1 MTNASK
7 ELTTRIRKLLD
18 RLVESRRLGNDD
30 REPIHDEVAGDARE
44 LPRNGILQAL
54 DQAIG
59 RSKSRREAAVY
70 LLSEWTDVPEVV
82 DRLGEWIND
91 PDPEWRSWLI
101 QTVARDRLAQFAPH
115 LSQIIENDQDDF
127 CRDMAIHTAGTL
139 QVNEYLP
146 VLLRLADQ
154 NDPNLRWRLATALQ
168 SYATEECRPPLKK
181 WFNDASLDKST
192 RIFAARGLG
201 KLGDQAAMDY
211 LIGMLDDP
219 DERGENYSRP
229 GESIRAAQALCDIR
243 GWPFEWHKSSVAKT
257 KELVLT
263 ASEVSQAPA

>member
-1 MTNASK
+1 MTNTSK
-7 ELTTRIRKLLD
+7 ELTARIRKLLD

-30 REPIHDEVAGDARE
+30 KEVEHDEVTGEARE
-44 LPRNGILQAL
+44 LPRNGILKAL

-82 DRLGEWIND
+82 DRIGEWIND
-91 PDPEWRSWLI
+91 PNPEWRNWLLQI
-101 QTVARDRLAQFAPH
+101 IAREGLTRFAPH
-115 LSQIIENDQDDF
+115 LSQIIEDDQDEF
-127 CRDMAIHTAGTL
+127 CRDMAIHAAGKL
-139 QVNEYLP
+139 RANECLP
-146 VLLRLADQ
+146 ALLRLADQ
-154 NDPNLRWRLATALQ
+154 NDPKLTWRLATALQ
-168 SYATEECRPPLKK
+168 SYATEECRPSLKK
-181 WFNDASLDKST
+181 WFDDASLDKST

-229 GESIRAAQALCDIR
+229 GQSLRAAQALCDIR
-243 GWPFEWHKSSVAKT
+243 GWPFEWDKSSVAKT
-257 KELVLT
+257 KERVL
-263 ASEVSQAPA
+263 ASNNEV